1 MGIVES
7 IAYSRDGRYVLTGTG
22 DNTAKLWEA
31 STGLQI
37 RTFAGHTNKVTSVA
51 FSAND
56 LFVLTGSDDGTA
68 RIWDAATG
76 LQLHAFPGGFSGM
89 NAIAFSQ
96 DGRYVLTGKDEN
108 SERLWEAAT
117 GRELFSFEPAK
128 LIMCAI
134 FSPDGN
140 YLVTAGR
147 ERVQFWEVAT
157 GTEIR
162 SFQRERQMKE
172 SHNIDGKE
180 AFTVVALAPC
190 TKASD
195 IVSSV
200 LQIDRKISFQ
210 DTNVV
215 VDFSAC
221 KFAISL
227 PEQHYQEEAK
237 QHHFGDPFNGM
248 CVHTC
253 NPPWTNPC
261 AVDFSSTAIQLLRAL
276 LTAEPSGTQLL
287 NHVVVGDGRRSCAG
301 SSGNLSPG
309 T

>member
-1 MGIVES
+1 M
-7 IAYSRDGRYVLTGTG
+7 AATYSPAAVITQPNFGKPLLGCRFVRSQAT
-22 DNTAKLWEA
+22 
-31 STGLQI
+31 
-37 RTFAGHTNKVTSVA
+37 RNKVTSVA

-147 ERVQFWEVAT
+147 VRVQFWEVAT

-162 SFQRERQMKE
+162 SFKE
-172 SHNIDGKE
+172 S
-180 AFTVVALAPC
+180 V
-190 TKASD
+190 
-195 IVSSV
+195 
-200 LQIDRKISFQ
+200 R
-210 DTNVV
+210 
-215 VDFSAC
+215 
-221 KFAISL
+221 
-227 PEQHYQEEAK
+227 
-237 QHHFGDPFNGM
+237 
-248 CVHTC
+248 
-253 NPPWTNPC
+253 
-261 AVDFSSTAIQLLRAL
+261 
-276 LTAEPSGTQLL
+276 
-287 NHVVVGDGRRSCAG
+287 
-301 SSGNLSPG
+301 
-309 T
+309 

>member
-7 IAYSRDGRYVLTGTG
+7 IAYSRDGRYVLTGSG

-108 SERLWEAAT
+108 SERLWEAAF
-117 GRELFSFEPAK
+117 RAAK

-162 SFQRERQMKE
+162 SFKE
-172 SHNIDGKE
+172 S
-180 AFTVVALAPC
+180 V
-190 TKASD
+190 
-195 IVSSV
+195 
-200 LQIDRKISFQ
+200 R
-210 DTNVV
+210 
-215 VDFSAC
+215 
-221 KFAISL
+221 
-227 PEQHYQEEAK
+227 
-237 QHHFGDPFNGM
+237 
-248 CVHTC
+248 
-253 NPPWTNPC
+253 
-261 AVDFSSTAIQLLRAL
+261 
-276 LTAEPSGTQLL
+276 
-287 NHVVVGDGRRSCAG
+287 
-301 SSGNLSPG
+301 
-309 T
+309 